1 MTRTRRVVLIIL
13 GVVLAL
19 VLAAIAGIA
28 LLIAALRESQPA
40 VADNSVL
47 VLEVSGALPDHANED
62 PMLSRF
68 FGAPS
73 QSLEGLVWQLKKA
86 KADKRVAAVLLD
98 IKLVDTGW
106 AKADELRDAI
116 ADFRNSN
123 KPIYAFMEY
132 GLDADYY
139 IASACERVYVAPAGD
154 LLINGLAAEVMFFR
168 GSLDKLGVEPQFY
181 QIGKYKNAPD
191 QFTRKEM
198 TKEHE
203 EVVNSLLDQFFGR
216 YVANVAAAR
225 RKSEEDVRALIDRAP
240 LSAREA
246 QEAGLIDGALYRE
259 DVDKELRSRLGYK
272 GDDKLRTVKGS
283 AYRRVTPESLKLNE
297 GERVAVVFA
306 AGPIGSGR
314 SDDGTFGS
322 PTIGSDTLS
331 KALRDAAEDKSVKAI
346 VLRVD
351 SPGGT
356 NYGSDIIWRAVE
368 EAKRKK
374 PVVVSMSDVAA
385 SGGYYI
391 SAGAHKIVVQPS
403 TITGSIGIFAGKM
416 NVKGFYDWIGVT
428 NQYVLRG
435 RNAGMFRET
444 ENFTEEEF
452 AKFKSMIDSAY
463 WDEFLPKVAE
473 GRKRDVEYV
482 NSVAQGRVW
491 TGQQARE
498 NGLADE
504 FGGLDRAVEIAKQL
518 ANIPADK
525 GVRRVVYPAPRPFFQ
540 ELFGGDDEA
549 SIKVRAERHAALQ
562 TLPEHVRRVARYASV
577 FDRMKHGEMMMMLPY
592 ELRIR

>member
-1 MTRTRRVVLIIL
+1 MGLVL
-13 GVVLAL
+13 VL
-19 VLAAIAGIA
+19 VLAGIVGVA
-28 LLIAALRESQPA
+28 LLVAALRESQPDI
-40 VADNSVL
+40 ADNSVL
-47 VLEVSGALPDHANED
+47 VLEVSGSLPDYANDD
-62 PMLSRF
+62 PLMSRF

-73 QSLEGLVWQLKKA
+73 QSLDGLVWQFKKA
-86 KADKRVAAVLLD
+86 KADKRIGAVLLD
-98 IKLVDTGW
+98 IKIVDTGW
-106 AKADELRDAI
+106 AKADELRDAV
-116 ADFRNSN
+116 ADFRTSG
-123 KPIYAFMEY
+123 KPVYAFLEY
-132 GLDADYY
+132 GLDGDYY
-139 IASACERVYVAPAGD
+139 IASACDRVYVAPAGD

-198 TKEHE
+198 TEAHR
-203 EVVNSLLDQFFGR
+203 EVVNALLDEFYGR

-225 RKSEEDVRALIDRAP
+225 RKSEDDVRALIDRAP

-246 QEAGLIDGALYRE
+246 LEGGLVDGALYRDE
-259 DVDKELRSRLGYK
+259 VEKELRQRLGYK
-272 GDDKLRTVKGS
+272 GDTKLRTVKGTT
-283 AYRRVTPESLKLNE
+283 YRRVSPESLKLNE

-314 SDDGTFGS
+314 SDDGTFGDA
-322 PTIGSDTLS
+322 TIGSDTMV
-331 KALRDAAEDKSVKAI
+331 KALKDAAEDKSVKAI

-356 NYGSDIIWRAVE
+356 NYASDIIWRAVE

-416 NVKGFYDWIGVT
+416 NIKGFYDWIGVSSE
-428 NQYVLRG
+428 YVLRG
-435 RNAGMFRET
+435 KNAGMFRET

-452 AKFKSMIDSAY
+452 AKFRSMLESAY
-463 WDEFLPKVAE
+463 WEEFLPKVAE
-473 GRKRDVEYV
+473 GRKRDVGYV
-482 NSVAQGRVW
+482 NSVGQGRVW
-491 TGQQARE
+491 TGRQAKE

-504 FGGLDRAVEIAKQL
+504 FGGLDRAVELAKQL

-525 GVRRVVYPAPRPFFQ
+525 GVRRVVYPARRPFLQ
-540 ELFGGDDEA
+540 ELFGDETSA
-549 SIKVRAERHAALQ
+549 SIQVRRERHAALQ
-562 TLPEHVRRVARYASV
+562 ALPEEMRRALRYASV
-577 FDRMKHGEMMMMLPY
+577 FERMKHGELMMMMPF